1 MLEFKKAMI
10 LAAGY
15 GTRLKPLTD
24 SLPKA
29 LVKVNGIPMIEHVL
43 KRLIKFGFNYVV
55 INTHHYADKMEEYFS
70 SRDYGIKI
78 KLINEKEI
86 LGTGG
91 AIKNAAGYLNDVNWF
106 LVHNV
111 DILSEI
117 NFNALLDFYFKHFPL
132 TALAVK
138 NRNTRRPLIIDSE
151 MNLIGRASEN
161 KGYRYRKP
169 VGRESHFGFCGIHI
183 ISSAIFK
190 LFSEEGF
197 FDIFTSYFRLV
208 NSEKIIVYDV
218 RSSYWQDV
226 GTLNNKIHSF

>member
-1 MLEFKKAMI
+1 MPEYKKAMI

-15 GTRLKPLTD
+15 GTRLKPFTD
-24 SLPKA
+24 SVPKA

-43 KRLIKFGFNYVV
+43 KRLIESGFNFVV

-70 SRDYGIKI
+70 RSNYGIEI

-91 AIKNAAGYLNDVNWF
+91 AIKNASEYFNDVSRF

-117 NFNALLDFYFKHFPL
+117 NFNSLLNFHMKYSPL
-132 TALAVK
+132 ATLAVK
-138 NRNTRRPLIIDSE
+138 NRNTKRPLIIDSE

-161 KGYRYRKP
+161 KSYRYRKS

-183 ISSAIFK
+183 ISSKIFK
-190 LFSEEGF
+190 LFREEGF
-197 FDIFTSYFRLV
+197 FDIFSSYFRFV
-208 NSEKIIVYDV
+208 NSEKIIVYDLK
-218 RSSYWQDV
+218 SSYWEDA
-226 GTLNNKIHSF
+226 GMLNSKIHSL

>member
-1 MLEFKKAMI
+1 MPEYKKAMI

-24 SLPKA
+24 SVPKA
-29 LVKVNGIPMIEHVL
+29 LVKVDGIPMIEHVL
-43 KRLIKFGFNYVV
+43 RRLIESGFNFVV
-55 INTHHYADKMEEYFS
+55 INTHHYADKIEEYFS
-70 SRDYGIKI
+70 RRDYGIKI

-111 DILSEI
+111 DILSKI
-117 NFNALLDFYFKHFPL
+117 NFNVLLDFHMKYSPL
-132 TALAVK
+132 ATLAVK
-138 NRNTRRPLIIDSE
+138 NRFTKRPLLIDSE
-151 MNLIGRASEN
+151 FTLIGRMSEN

-183 ISSAIFK
+183 ISSDIFRNLTEDK
-190 LFSEEGF
+190 F
-197 FDIFTSYFRLV
+197 FDIFTAYFRLV
-208 NSEKIIVYDV
+208 RTEKIIVYDV
-218 RSSYWQDV
+218 KSSYWEDA
-226 GTLNNKIHSF
+226 GKLNSKIHSV